1 MLDIVGICR
10 LIHQKRSNMEKSKF
24 IKNSII
30 YFIGNVLT
38 KILSFLLIPLYTSY
52 ISTAD
57 YGYYDLT
64 ISIISLVV
72 PITFFQIWDGM
83 FRFVYDYNE
92 DSEKNKIISNGLFVC
107 FIGVIIYVCE
117 IYIAKNIF
125 KLNIENAYLLAFYG
139 IAFALQYMYGTIART
154 YKQNKL
160 YAVSGVINTLV
171 NLTLNLFLIKYVK
184 MGIESLYIS
193 FFCGSIIQ
201 VLIIEHRIKPLKNFK
216 IKYLNMKQIK
226 KMIQFSMPIGVSTI
240 AIWLLTGYARLK
252 ISNELGVDYNGIFA
266 IGTRFSSIIILIVSV
281 LQMSWQEMSYEL
293 VKEKEKK
300 SYYEKGL
307 QTFYNM
313 IFCGT
318 IFAISSTQILFEF
331 LVAKSYYN
339 AIYIMPLIYVYTAL
353 SSFNGFLSTQ
363 FLAEKNSKVTFYSVV
378 IAAICNIVLINIL
391 IKRFMLVGVCISLII
406 SFIINAVIRLYLLR
420 KKYKLQLDYKKT
432 VLSVIIICVYVLAYY
447 TGIKILNMA
456 MLIISIV
463 IALIIFKSEILY
475 LYNKITQGRK
485 KIYDT

>member
-139 IAFALQYMYGTIART
+139 ICIT
-154 YKQNKL
+154 
-160 YAVSGVINTLV
+160 
-171 NLTLNLFLIKYVK
+171 
-184 MGIESLYIS
+184 
-193 FFCGSIIQ
+193 
-201 VLIIEHRIKPLKNFK
+201 
-216 IKYLNMKQIK
+216 
-226 KMIQFSMPIGVSTI
+226 
-240 AIWLLTGYARLK
+240 
-252 ISNELGVDYNGIFA
+252 
-266 IGTRFSSIIILIVSV
+266 
-281 LQMSWQEMSYEL
+281 
-293 VKEKEKK
+293 
-300 SYYEKGL
+300 
-307 QTFYNM
+307 
-313 IFCGT
+313 
-318 IFAISSTQILFEF
+318 
-331 LVAKSYYN
+331 
-339 AIYIMPLIYVYTAL
+339 IYVW
-353 SSFNGFLSTQ
+353 N
-363 FLAEKNSKVTFYSVV
+363 NSK
-378 IAAICNIVLINIL
+378 NI
-391 IKRFMLVGVCISLII
+391 
-406 SFIINAVIRLYLLR
+406 
-420 KKYKLQLDYKKT
+420 
-432 VLSVIIICVYVLAYY
+432 
-447 TGIKILNMA
+447 
-456 MLIISIV
+456 
-463 IALIIFKSEILY
+463 
-475 LYNKITQGRK
+475 
-485 KIYDT
+485 